1 MGTNDNDFNKS
12 KIADKGQI
20 LSVNND
26 VKITDDK
33 NKYDVK
39 YYKNEVMDVPNEAF
53 SDFSAASYV
62 KHRSRVTSRSANTLF
77 LLLRITKQLNVLV
90 WQCMS
95 FLVLL
100 SSVSAYREQRFAI
113 EPQDQSAVVGS
124 RVTLPCRVEN
134 KAGQLQWTK
143 DDFGLGTHRHLT
155 GYERYK
161 MIGSDE
167 EGDYSL
173 DIREVTLDDDAL
185 YQCQVSSGPK
195 GEPPIRSRYARL
207 LVLVPPEPPKI
218 LKGPVL
224 QAVEDREV
232 NLECISVGGK
242 PAAEITWVDNDGGV
256 LTHGVNYTVVPMSDN
271 RRFTARSV
279 LRLRPRRHHHNQT
292 LTCQAQNTADRAYRA
307 VTIKLQVQYAPKVRM
322 FVKSGILK
330 GSIQEGDTVVIGCQA
345 SANPNNLTYKWYVN
359 NEHIAGDISNEL
371 ILSNI
376 SRRFNEATI
385 KCEVHN
391 QVGKSADT
399 KTLEVAYG
407 PTIKVQPQNV
417 EGETGTS
424 ATMSCIVD
432 GHPPPKIQ
440 WLRYENERLIRVGK
454 SPNLTITVTPHSA
467 GQYWC
472 KASIENRQDVQAPV
486 MVYIKGP
493 PKIMSNQTQYGVE
506 GDSVRIEC
514 VSFAVPKPDY
524 IVWTFEGTEINSYQN
539 QDYAFL
545 EETLTDRMTKSTLI
559 IRRSELKHFGPYNC
573 TVVNIYGMDSIEINL
588 VPAKTF
594 PMIFIIAG
602 GSAFIVFVLIIML
615 IIMLCHKKTKK
626 SDVKKPDIT
635 DLGKT
640 CVDQF
645 KDCDRSSNISDLKLE
660 LRQVEGSC
668 DLDNS
673 NGGSETDLH
682 PTLHLKS
689 NLGLPLA
696 GPVPVPDSGYDN
708 ELMKQYQRYSGD
720 FNQPINNLNFKHHG
734 QSNGYVPY
742 VDYSRDYAPPV
753 PSDSMSGSLSRST
766 DGSTYPS
773 HCGSLHRQQSCGR
786 LGGIVGPDVIPM
798 SGPGVVVT
806 GEDVRYTATYGNP
819 YLRGGAPVA
828 YVQQMSTN
836 PVGKP
841 APPPY
846 YTVRNANHPPS
857 NLYVPSVTSPSS
869 SSSSRP
875 VTSPM
880 ASSSSTNSGAQPQV
894 PKSSSQSSGALYILP
909 PSSQGNLQSNQITT
923 KGNGSQLTSGTHV

>member
-1 MGTNDNDFNKS
+1 MGTNETAKS
-12 KIADKGQI
+12 KHKTIVEPNCNI
-20 LSVNND
+20 IND
-26 VKITDDK
+26 NKTINTNEATDIEYLQNDM
-33 NKYDVK
+33 
-39 YYKNEVMDVPNEAF
+39 YYKTD
-53 SDFSAASYV
+53 SV
-62 KHRSRVTSRSANTLF
+62 KHRSRLTSRSANTLF
-77 LLLRITKQLNVLV
+77 LLLRISMSITIVMKQ
-90 WQCMS
+90 WMW
-95 FLVLL
+95 FVLL
-100 SSVSAYREQRFAI
+100 VSCVSAYKEQRFAI

-143 DDFGLGTHRHLT
+143 DDFGLGMHRHLN

-185 YQCQVSSGPK
+185 YQCQVSSGSR
-195 GEPPIRSRYARL
+195 GEPAIRSRYARL

-232 NLECISVGGK
+232 NLECVSVGGK

-256 LTHGVNYTVVPMSDN
+256 LTHGVNYTVEAMSDR

-292 LTCQAQNTADRAYRA
+292 LTCQAQNTADRAYRS
-307 VTIKLQVQYAPKVRM
+307 VTVKLQVQYAPKVRM
-322 FVKSGILK
+322 FVKSGVLK
-330 GSIQEGDTVVIGCQA
+330 GTIQEGDTVVIGCQA

-359 NEHIAGDISNEL
+359 NDHIAGDIHNEL

-391 QVGKSADT
+391 AVGKSADT

-407 PTIKVQPQNV
+407 PSIKVRPLNV
-417 EGETGTS
+417 EGEAGALVTL
-424 ATMSCIVD
+424 SCIVD

-440 WLRYENERLIRVGK
+440 WLRYERERFIRVGK
-454 SPNLTITVTPHSA
+454 SPNLTITISPHSA

-472 KASIENRQDVQAPV
+472 KASTENRQDVEAPA

-514 VSFAVPKPDY
+514 VSFSVPKPDY
-524 IVWTFEGTEINSYQN
+524 IVWTFGGNEINSFHN
-539 QDYAFL
+539 QEYAFL
-545 EETLTDRMTKSTLI
+545 EETLTDRMTKSTLV
-559 IRRSELKHFGPYNC
+559 IRASEARHFGRYNC
-573 TVVNIYGMDSIEINL
+573 TVVNFYGMDSIEISL
-588 VPAKTF
+588 IPDQSF
-594 PMIFIIAG
+594 PL
-602 GSAFIVFVLIIML
+602 VLIISGASCVAIFVLVIML
-615 IIMLCHKKTKK
+615 FVMLCHRKTKK
-626 SDVKKPDIT
+626 TDVKKPDIT

-640 CVDQF
+640 CVDQY

-668 DLDNS
+668 DMDNS
-673 NGGSETDLH
+673 NAGSETDLH
-682 PTLHLKS
+682 PTLHLTS

-696 GPVPVPDSGYDN
+696 GPVPVPESGYDN

-720 FNQPINNLNFKHHG
+720 FNQPLNNLNFKHHG

-753 PSDSMSGSLSRST
+753 PSDSLSGSLSRST

-773 HCGSLHRQQSCGR
+773 HCGSLHRQTSCGR
-786 LGGIVGPDVIPM
+786 LGGIVGPDVIPL
-798 SGPGVVVT
+798 SSPGVVLT
-806 GEDVRYTATYGNP
+806 GEDVRYAATYGNP
-819 YLRGGAPVA
+819 YLRGSAPVP
-828 YVQQMSTN
+828 YVPQMNSAN

-846 YTVRNANHPPS
+846 YSVRNANLHPP
-857 NLYVPSVTSPSS
+857 VPSITSPSS

-880 ASSSSTNSGAQPQV
+880 ASSSSTNSSAQPQV
-894 PKSSSQSSGALYILP
+894 PKPSPQSSGALYILP

-923 KGNGSQLTSGTHV
+923 KGNGVQLTAGTHV

>member
-1 MGTNDNDFNKS
+1 MGTNNHDFDKS
-12 KIADKGQI
+12 KIIDKEQNI
-20 LSVNND
+20 SINND
-26 VKITDDK
+26 IRITDEN
-33 NKYDVK
+33 NKSDIK
-39 YYKNEVMDVPNEAF
+39 YYKNEAMDVTDEVF
-53 SDFSAASYV
+53 SDFSEASYV

-77 LLLRITKQLNVLV
+77 LLLRITKRLNVLV

-330 GSIQEGDTVVIGCQA
+330 GNIQEGDTVVIGCQA

-359 NEHIAGDISNEL
+359 NEHIAGDVSNEL

-407 PTIKVQPQNV
+407 PTIKVKPQNV
-417 EGETGTS
+417 EGETGS
-424 ATMSCIVD
+424 AATMSCIVD

-440 WLRYENERLIRVGK
+440 WLRYENERFIRVGK

-524 IVWTFEGTEINSYQN
+524 IVWTFEGTEINSYEN
-539 QDYAFL
+539 QEYAFL
-545 EETLTDRMTKSTLI
+545 EESLTDRLTKSTLI

-626 SDVKKPDIT
+626 TDVKKPDIT

-753 PSDSMSGSLSRST
+753 PSDSLSGSLSRST

-798 SGPGVVVT
+798 SGPGVVLT
-806 GEDVRYTATYGNP
+806 GEDVRYAATYGNP

-846 YTVRNANHPPS
+846 YTVRNASHPP
-857 NLYVPSVTSPSS
+857 VPSVTSPSS

>member
-1 MGTNDNDFNKS
+1 MGTNETNKS
-12 KIADKGQI
+12 KHDINTEPD
-20 LSVNND
+20 VNNVQNRAID
-26 VKITDDK
+26 NIEFTNVKHYR
-33 NKYDVK
+33 NANMM
-39 YYKNEVMDVPNEAF
+39 NENELKSVPNETNSF
-53 SDFSAASYV
+53 E
-62 KHRSRVTSRSANTLF
+62 HRCRVTSRSANSLF
-77 LLLRITKQLNVLV
+77 LLLRIPSKMNV
-90 WQCMS
+90 MKY
-95 FLVLL
+95 FLLFHVLI
-100 SSVSAYREQRFAI
+100 SCVNAYREQRFAI

-143 DDFGLGTHRHLT
+143 DAFGLGTHRHLS

-173 DIREVTLDDDAL
+173 DIREVTLDDDAI
-185 YQCQVSSGPK
+185 YQCQVSSGSR
-195 GEPPIRSRYARL
+195 GEPAIRSRYARL

-232 NLECISVGGK
+232 NLECVSVGGK

-256 LTHGVNYTVVPMSDN
+256 LTQGVNYTVSLMPDG

-307 VTIKLQVQYAPKVRM
+307 ATIKLQVQYAPKVRM
-322 FVKSGILK
+322 FVKSGIMK
-330 GSIQEGDTVVIGCQA
+330 ENIQEGDTVVIGCQA
-345 SANPNNLTYKWYVN
+345 SANPNNLTYRWYVN
-359 NEHIAGDISNEL
+359 NEIIFGNTSNEL

-391 QVGKSADT
+391 PVGKSADT

-407 PTIKVQPQNV
+407 PSIVVKPQNV
-417 EGETGTS
+417 EGESGS
-424 ATMSCIVD
+424 LATLSCIVE
-432 GHPPPKIQ
+432 GHPQPKIQ
-440 WLRYENERLIRVGK
+440 WLRYENERYIRVGK
-454 SPNLTITVTPHSA
+454 LPNLTITVTPHSV

-472 KASIENRQDVQAPV
+472 KASSENRQDVQAPAI
-486 MVYIKGP
+486 VYIKGP

-506 GDSVRIEC
+506 GDIVRIEC
-514 VSFAVPKPDY
+514 VSFSVPKPDY
-524 IVWTFEGTEINSYQN
+524 IVWTFGGNEINSFHN
-539 QDYAFL
+539 QEYAFL
-545 EETLTDRMTKSTLI
+545 EETHADRLTKSTLI
-559 IRRSELKHFGPYNC
+559 IRRSESKHFGSYNC
-573 TVVNIYGMDSIEINL
+573 TVLNAYGVDSVEINL
-588 VPAKTF
+588 VPAKTYPIF
-594 PMIFIIAG
+594 FIIAG
-602 GSAFIVFVLIIML
+602 GSSAVIFILIIML
-615 IIMLCHKKTKK
+615 IVMLCQKKTKK
-626 SDVKKPDIT
+626 TDVKKPDIT

-668 DLDNS
+668 DMENS
-673 NGGSETDLH
+673 NAGSETDLH
-682 PTLHLKS
+682 PTLHLTS

-696 GPVPVPDSGYDN
+696 GPVPLPDSGYDN

-742 VDYSRDYAPPV
+742 VDYSRDYAPPA

-798 SGPGVVVT
+798 SGPGVVLA
-806 GEDVRYTATYGNP
+806 GEDVRYAATYGNP
-819 YLRGGAPVA
+819 YLRGSAPMPA
-828 YVQQMSTN
+828 YVPQMNTN

-846 YTVRNANHPPS
+846 YSVRSSGHPPT
-857 NLYVPSVTSPSS
+857 VPSVISPSS

-909 PSSQGNLQSNQITT
+909 PSSQGNLQSNQIIT
-923 KGNGSQLTSGTHV
+923 KGNGVQVTTGTHV